1 MKGRSGVGSI
11 DTARD
16 SSSHHA
22 EKAHG
27 DQRGPLDGRFG
38 TTWDANPSSMRL
50 GRGAACQKCLKILF
64 LIVTILPMDRATIHK
79 HEDTYIL
86 QRSGTH
92 ERYSA
97 LWCTHD
103 ERLHEEQPT
112 H

>member
-1 MKGRSGVGSI
+1 MVTSAALWMAI
-11 DTARD
+11 LAQ
-16 SSSHHA
+16 H
-22 EKAHG
+22 
-27 DQRGPLDGRFG
+27 
-38 TTWDANPSSMRL
+38 DANPQPAESSVRL

-79 HEDTYIL
+79 DEDMYIS

-97 LWCTHD
+97 LWCTPD